1 MVKKCSLGK
10 ALFKNIGSPLIL
22 IKAKAKFNQNLRRS
36 IHYELFLKQSQKKVG
51 KIKGDLPGARSQVII
66 LSARCRATVRAPG
79 STVDS
84 CSP

>member
-51 KIKGDLPGARSQVII
+51 KIKGDLPGARSQE
-66 LSARCRATVRAPG
+66 PG
-79 STVDS
+79 DYPECQVPGHGA
-84 CSP
+84 CSGIDGR

>member
-1 MVKKCSLGK
+1 MSLQAARNLVKMVKKCSLGK

-51 KIKGDLPGARSQVII
+51 KIKGDLPGAR
-66 LSARCRATVRAPG
+66 
-79 STVDS
+79 
-84 CSP
+84 